1 MSLIQRK
8 QSNSKSSESQSA
20 DLPTCKPCS
29 DIVSRCGQ
37 DGRASHV
44 LPDIAEDSVTN
55 LPGKL
60 DWVGMSGIELVMKI
74 DHQGQE
80 ITVPVRADAFVS
92 LDADEAKGI
101 HMSRLYEQLKD
112 SLTNQKA
119 TPMVIH
125 GVIDNF
131 VKTHHSVSHNARVK
145 VEFDLVRKRQ
155 ALVSEDSGWR
165 HYPITIESELVE
177 KKRTLHVTFQVHYS
191 STCPCSAALSRQLLE
206 RAFVKEFSSRQSVT
220 VEDAAIW
227 IRDNSSL
234 ATPHSQ
240 RSVATITVAIDPET
254 NEFCFDQWVE
264 EAEAAVRTPVQT
276 LVKRIDEQEF
286 ARLNGENPM
295 FCEDAAR
302 RMRNAFQQHPEVLD
316 YRIKVE
322 HMESLHPHDAVAIV
336 VKGVPGGM
344 RPS

>member
-1 MSLIQRK
+1 MSLIERNQSK
-8 QSNSKSSESQSA
+8 SNSNQPHSTPKCQ
-20 DLPTCKPCS
+20 PCS
-29 DIVSRCGQ
+29 DTSADCQ
-37 DGRASHV
+37 HV
-44 LPDIAEDSVTN
+44 LPDIAEDSVTS

-60 DWVGMSGIELVMKI
+60 DWVGMSGIELVMQM
-74 DHQGQE
+74 DHEGQE
-80 ITVPVRADAFVS
+80 ITVPARADAFVS

-101 HMSRLYEQLKD
+101 HMSRLYEQLKS
-112 SLTNQKA
+112 SLANHKA
-119 TPMVIH
+119 TPQVIH
-125 GVIDNF
+125 GVIDEF
-131 VKTHHSVSHNARVK
+131 VKSHQSVSHNARVK
-145 VEFDLVRKRQ
+145 IEFDLVCKRA
-155 ALVSEDSGWR
+155 ALVTEDSGWR
-165 HYPITIESELVE
+165 HYPISIESELVE
-177 KKRTLHVTFQVHYS
+177 GQRSLQVRFQIHYS

-206 RAFVKEFSSRQSVT
+206 RAFVKEFSDKSSVS

-240 RSVATITVAIDPET
+240 RSVATIDIAIDPET
-254 NEFCFDQWVE
+254 SEFCFSQWVE
-264 EAEAAVRTPVQT
+264 AAEESVRTPVQT

-302 RMRNAFQQHPEVLD
+302 RLKSTFEDRSEILD
-316 YRIKVE
+316 YKIKVE

-336 VKGVPGGM
+336 VKGVSGGM

>member
-1 MSLIQRK
+1 MSLIERNQ
-8 QSNSKSSESQSA
+8 SKSDSSHSHSA
-20 DLPTCKPCS
+20 PTCKPCS
-29 DIVSRCGQ
+29 DAAGECTHI
-37 DGRASHV
+37 
-44 LPDIAEDSVTN
+44 LPDIAEDSVTS

-60 DWVGMSGIELVMKI
+60 DWVGMSGIELVMQL
-74 DHQGQE
+74 DHEGQE
-80 ITVPVRADAFVS
+80 ITIPVRADAFVS

-101 HMSRLYEQLKD
+101 HMSRLYGQLKS
-112 SLTNQKA
+112 SLANHKA
-119 TPMVIH
+119 TPQVIH
-125 GVIDNF
+125 GVIDEF
-131 VKTHHSVSHNARVK
+131 VKSHQAVSHNARVK
-145 VEFDLVRKRQ
+145 VEFDLVCKRD
-155 ALVSEDSGWR
+155 ALVTEDSGWR
-165 HYPITIESELVE
+165 HYPISIESELVDQSRSLQV
-177 KKRTLHVTFQVHYS
+177 KFQIHYS

-206 RAFVKEFSSRQSVT
+206 RAFVKEFSNKSSVS

-240 RSVATITVAIDPET
+240 RSVATINIAIDPDT
-254 NEFCFDQWVE
+254 PKFCFNEWVE
-264 EAEAAVRTPVQT
+264 AAEESVRTPVQT

-302 RMRNAFQQHPEVLD
+302 RLKNTFENRGEILD

-336 VKGVPGGM
+336 VKGIAGGM